1 MRLMMTLAFI
11 ISSVVLL
18 VMLPK
23 RPPVPPEEVRP
34 GPDVTHVEAVAFN
47 SERLAEFRQLELIY
61 RVRLGG
67 AIVAVLLVLFIAYRA
82 GRRLG

>member
-11 ISSVVLL
+11 ISSITLV
-18 VMLPK
+18 VMLP
-23 RPPVPPEEVRP
+23 RPLPPYPAEVHP
-34 GPDVTHVEAVAFN
+34 GPNLTHVEAVALN
-47 SERLAEFRQLELIY
+47 TERIEHYQQLERIY

-67 AIVAVLLVLFIAYRA
+67 AIVAVLLVLIIAWRA